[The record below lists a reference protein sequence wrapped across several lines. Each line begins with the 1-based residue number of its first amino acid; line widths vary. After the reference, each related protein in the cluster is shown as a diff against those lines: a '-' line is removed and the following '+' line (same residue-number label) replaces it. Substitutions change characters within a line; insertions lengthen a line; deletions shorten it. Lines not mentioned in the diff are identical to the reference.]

1 MYVLFSMYTTNIS
14 EFNISY
20 ISIFMYLG
28 LMKLDFDM
36 TGIVLFPF
44 VFFSTLSIGIYFV
57 FVFSSSSRFLC
68 AWSVVIAV
76 VIEIKA
82 EDKRDGKEK
91 IEACKKDGVREIR

>member
-14 EFNISY
+14 EFNIY

-44 VFFSTLSIGIYFV
+44 VVFFYIKYWYIYCVCLLLQVVFVRLERGGYYSTLQLF
-57 FVFSSSSRFLC
+57 
-68 AWSVVIAV
+68 
-76 VIEIKA
+76 
-82 EDKRDGKEK
+82 
-91 IEACKKDGVREIR
+91 

>member
-14 EFNISY
+14 EFNIFY

-44 VFFSTLSIGIYFV
+44 VFFSTLSIGIYIV
-57 FVFSSSSRFLC
+57 FVFSSSFKSFF
-68 AWSVVIAV
+68 
-76 VIEIKA
+76 
-82 EDKRDGKEK
+82 
-91 IEACKKDGVREIR
+91 VRLECGYCSCYI

>member
-14 EFNISY
+14 EFNIFY

-44 VFFSTLSIGIYFV
+44 VFFSTLSIGIYCVCLLFFKSFFV
-57 FVFSSSSRFLC
+57 RLECGYCSC
-68 AWSVVIAV
+68 YI
-76 VIEIKA
+76 
-82 EDKRDGKEK
+82 
-91 IEACKKDGVREIR
+91 

>member
-14 EFNISY
+14 EFNIFY

-44 VFFSTLSIGIYFV
+44 VFFFYIKYWYIYCVCLLFFIQVV
-57 FVFSSSSRFLC
+57 FCMC
-68 AWSVVIAV
+68 AA
-76 VIEIKA
+76 
-82 EDKRDGKEK
+82 
-91 IEACKKDGVREIR
+91 